1 MGYGEDGIRTTS
13 RRQLEAPEQLSGVR
27 NLNMT
32 GQCIVSMDRIDSM
45 MIIQDREDLIHRI
58 IMGLVIHISIKITN
72 KLEEESLNDKTNMD
86 IMITTKT
93 SLEGEEIKSWKTLT
107 GIEKEDMIIKI
118 NCLIDIRWIGGD
130 SLDTT
135 NIPENIQGTIWYIE
149 IATINGLIDIRW
161 IGRDSLDTTNI
172 PGTICHL
179 EIVILDTTIPQLIE
193 VIVNQINHL
202 VERENRTFIT
212 LQRVVEGRMAY
223 PNLVGIPRTIR
234 RGMIGTDRA
243 VRKQPPVTKMNVDKE
258 KRYKAEMATVLQ
270 TNKRA
275 RTVASKRL
283 LLTNNTKIQEITGLR
298 MPTTHLTVIIR
309 LAVTMTVSTKM
320 MQHKPKKERIVPT
333 NKKVAARTTMTK

>member
-1 MGYGEDGIRTTS
+1 MGYGEEGIRTTS
-13 RRQLEAPEQLSGVR
+13 CRQLEAPEQMSGVR

-45 MIIQDREDLIHRI
+45 MIIQDREDLIHWI

-130 SLDTT
+130 SLDIT
-135 NIPENIQGTIWYIE
+135 NIPENIQGTIRYIE

-179 EIVILDTTIPQLIE
+179 ETVILDTTIILGVPVRESLTVPQLIE

-202 VERENRTFIT
+202 VEREKRTFIT

-275 RTVASKRL
+275 RNVASKRL
-283 LLTNNTKIQEITGLR
+283 LLTNNTEIQEITGLR

-320 MQHKPKKERIVPT
+320 MRHNQRRKG
-333 NKKVAARTTMTK
+333 